1 MIDVRPGHKSVKE
14 RLVNINKCIDSYLLL
29 KKEETS
35 IDERSFFPDVFE
47 LASHVSSLT

>member
-29 KKEETS
+29 KKVKAS
-35 IDERSFFPDVFE
+35 VDKRPFFPDVFE
-47 LASHVSSLT
+47 LASHVSPLT